1 MHRIN
6 LTLVYF
12 FIFTVVSSTL
22 AYYIVVKAHESFERT
37 PETAYYYTEE
47 E

>member
-12 FIFTVVSSTL
+12 LIFTVVSSGL
-22 AYYIVVKAHESFERT
+22 AYYIVVKAYDDSVDY
-37 PETAYYYTEE
+37 TAYLSQ
-47 E
+47 